1 MSYFTAVL
9 ARTGR
14 AWTVHDLDLDSE
26 GDLKELASDLRDL
39 NDSDEPVLLLLER
52 EDAWW
57 AVVRV
62 DGEEDPRVFVS
73 DIAGAAASSYAAL
86 LDVDSDN
93 VEDVAPGTCG
103 GDLDLLVDLGT
114 STEALQ
120 EMCDDPPLPMDAL
133 AAVAEAA
140 GFGEIL
146 DSLR

>member
-1 MSYFTAVL
+1 VSYFTAVL

-39 NDSDEPVLLLLER
+39 TDSDEPVLLLLER

-57 AVVRV
+57 AVIRV
-62 DGEEDPRVFVS
+62 DGEEDPRVFLS
-73 DIAGAAASSYAAL
+73 DVAGAAVSSYAAL
-86 LDVDSDN
+86 LDVDSESED
-93 VEDVAPGTCG
+93 DVAPGTCG
-103 GDLDLLVDLGT
+103 GDLDLLADLGT
-114 STEALQ
+114 SPEALQ

>member
-1 MSYFTAVL
+1 VSYFTAVL

-39 NDSDEPVLLLLER
+39 TDSDEPVLLLLER

-73 DIAGAAASSYAAL
+73 DLAGAAASSYAAL
-86 LDVDSDN
+86 LDVDSDS
-93 VEDVAPGTCG
+93 EDDVAPGTCG

>member
-62 DGEEDPRVFVS
+62 DGEEDPRVFLS

-86 LDVDSDN
+86 LDVDSDSLD
-93 VEDVAPGTCG
+93 DVAPGTCG

>member
-1 MSYFTAVL
+1 VSYFTAVL

-73 DIAGAAASSYAAL
+73 DLAGAAASSYAAL
-86 LDVDSDN
+86 LDVDSDS

>member
-73 DIAGAAASSYAAL
+73 DLAGAAASSYAAL
-86 LDVDSDN
+86 LDVDSDS